1 MAEVGFRFPMAPE
14 HNELSSGKNHTLSL
28 HGECLLLVNGY
39 LFAEIWPDIKG
50 CNKVFLRDWPYGN
63 DAASATIIDGIQVNF
78 FTAATHVGV
87 HMSLEFMV

>member
-1 MAEVGFRFPMAPE
+1 MVIYLPK
-14 HNELSSGKNHTLSL
+14 SGPILRAAIRL
-28 HGECLLLVNGY
+28 
-39 LFAEIWPDIKG
+39 
-50 CNKVFLRDWPYGN
+50 LRDWPYGN